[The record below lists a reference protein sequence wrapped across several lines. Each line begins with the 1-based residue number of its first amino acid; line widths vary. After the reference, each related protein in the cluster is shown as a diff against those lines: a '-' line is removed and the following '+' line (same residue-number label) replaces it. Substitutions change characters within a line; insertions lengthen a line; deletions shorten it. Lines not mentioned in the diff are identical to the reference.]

1 MEDEL
6 LSLRERE
13 SSALFPA
20 AALDVVPLSSGAEE
34 HKAVLRIAVG

>member
-6 LSLRERE
+6 LSLHEQE
-13 SSALFPA
+13 SSALFPSA
-20 AALDVVPLSSGAEE
+20 ASDVVPLSSGAEE